1 MEKKDNT
8 ARNEL
13 FFMKHMLKGTMA
25 TAHGLEFLRVDP
37 SLGEGQVHCSVLD
50 KGITAFE
57 FDINV
62 FDEVV
67 IDLPRTEDPT
77 VYLCY
82 CLKGNCF
89 HQSNSSSDID
99 KLEELQ
105 TALLFTDAQLQHSIR
120 FKGDERTTFNC
131 IQIHLSALEAD
142 ASNPEDEI
150 DFIALL
156 KGYDREQGYVH
167 LGHFNLEI
175 GELVK
180 KLEDIK
186 HTASIS
192 NSLYFKGICHL
203 IMAKQLEQFESDL
216 NSGQGFSTTLL
227 KKELEMISDV
237 GDFIANYPELPHT
250 ISSISSKSALSP
262 SKLQTGFK
270 FMHDSTLGEFIR
282 EIRLKKAEVLIRT
295 TDLNISQVVYSIGF
309 TSRSY
314 FCKIFKKK
322 YNCSP
327 KAYKTQAME
336 VAVA

>member
-1 MEKKDNT
+1 MKD
-8 ARNEL
+8 RLE
-13 FFMKHMLKGTMA
+13 GTMA
-25 TAHGLEFLRVDP
+25 TAHGLEFLHVGP
-37 SLGEGQVHCSVLD
+37 SLGHGKVHCSILD
-50 KGITAFE
+50 DGITAYE
-57 FDINV
+57 FDISV

-67 IDLPRTEDPT
+67 IDLPRTEGLA
-77 VYLCY
+77 VYLLY

-89 HQSNSSSDID
+89 HRLNGSAESD

-105 TALLFTDAQLQHSIR
+105 TTLLFTDTRSQHSIC
-120 FKGDERTTFNC
+120 FEADERITLNC
-131 IQIHLSALEAD
+131 IEIQVSVLETHQ
-142 ASNPEDEI
+142 SKPENEI
-150 DFIALL
+150 DFITLL

-180 KLEDIK
+180 KLEAIK
-186 HTASIS
+186 YTASIG
-192 NSLYFKGICHL
+192 NALYFKGICQMILAKHL
-203 IMAKQLEQFESDL
+203 AQFESDL

-227 KKELEMISDV
+227 KKELEMISDI

-270 FMHDSTLGEFIR
+270 FMHDSTLGEYIR

-336 VAVA
+336 VAAA